1 MTPALTALYILAI
14 AVTSIAVLLGIA
26 VVIGLAREA
35 DESRKHKGL
44 VKRIAAYSR
53 VRS

>member
-1 MTPALTALYILAI
+1 MTSGLTALQLIAI
-14 AVTSIAVLLGIA
+14 AVTGIAVLLGI
-26 VVIGLAREA
+26 VVAIGLAREA
-35 DESRKHKGL
+35 DESRRHKGL